1 MILNVLHLPHPLPD
15 RSISTSNNRCVS
27 PPSVYAKFLA
37 TRTHTHAPKHSRNA
51 RAEKEG
57 GRLGFAPNCRNPN
70 RARFWNFRRA
80 RHSIDSSNAAYLSW
94 LASSRPP
101 SWKRSP
107 RAPFFIIG
115 VSSMWLLTFRAGMIF
130 DYSYSVE
137 KKKYFLFFFKSAR
150 IQRNFNFV

>member
-1 MILNVLHLPHPLPD
+1 MILSVLHLPHPLSD
-15 RSISTSNNRCVS
+15 RSISTNNNRCVS

-80 RHSIDSSNAAYLSW
+80 RHSIDFSNAAYLS
-94 LASSRPP
+94 
-101 SWKRSP
+101 
-107 RAPFFIIG
+107 
-115 VSSMWLLTFRAGMIF
+115 
-130 DYSYSVE
+130 
-137 KKKYFLFFFKSAR
+137 
-150 IQRNFNFV
+150 